1 MTQGSAPFA
10 NPSSMANAV
19 IGRPQA
25 WATRDTV
32 AEICVPG
39 TRAEEDCSGLARFAR
54 GMAAMARD
62 LLAQNSVGT
71 TLEHVTQAAT
81 QRVAGCDAAG
91 ILLLHGKRVET
102 LAPHP
107 RPGRRERP
115 APGAPRGGP
124 LLRPG
129 PHQHILMGSHRLTE
143 EQAFDV
149 LRRNGQERNVKPRAV
164 APRVREEDR
173 PTWRLPQHTF

>member
-1 MTQGSAPFA
+1 
-10 NPSSMANAV
+10 MANAV

-25 WATRDTV
+25 WAARDTV

-39 TRAEEDCSGLARFAR
+39 TRAEEDCSGPARFAR

-71 TLEHVTQAAT
+71 TLEHITQAAT

-115 APGAPRGGP
+115 APGAPHGGP
-124 LLRPG
+124 LPRPG
-129 PHQHILMGSHRLTE
+129 PHQHQHQHQHQHSLMGSHRLTE

-164 APRVREEDR
+164 ARRVGEEGR
-173 PTWRLPQHTF
+173 LTLRLPQHTF